1 MIHVSSEFREQME
14 VRTDFKEQ
22 AEVTFLDGTKLS
34 LTEDD
39 FTVSNNSITDGAGS
53 NGLPLGA
60 AIQRQVQ
67 IELMNDDD
75 HLEKYDF
82 VGAQIRL
89 YMTFWLPKTKELKER
104 IEKIECGYF
113 TVTKPETY
121 GQTVIVAAVD
131 DMYRADKAFYSD
143 LIFPVS
149 ASELF
154 IEMCEHC
161 GIQPGNTLFRNNDF
175 TIKEKP
181 SGSDLTFRAVFGYL
195 AMLAAGNARISRQG
209 TLEIL
214 SYDFSV
220 LDQEGVHI
228 QELRNFN
235 SLKIGTEDVVIT
247 GIRMKVKGKTAEEDQ
262 TFLCGK
268 EGYLIEVENPLVAG
282 QEQQL
287 VDSIGQ
293 RLIGVHLRDFSGDH
307 IAYPLA
313 EFMDLVY
320 VEDRKGRKYQ
330 SILTDIDFTFLG
342 ITTFKNSAISAIR
355 NSSKFS
361 SGASKTYEE
370 TRDLI
375 TKEREARDTA
385 IENLARKLESSSGLY
400 CTKDEQPD
408 GSTIYYMH
416 DKAKL
421 SESMIIWKMTAE
433 AIGIST
439 DGGKT
444 YPTGIDATGMAIL
457 NKIYAIGIDAKYVN
471 TGTLDA
477 DLVKVINLHLQDISD
492 GKGVTLDATLN
503 GITADVS
510 SKYTE
515 LDGKISEN
523 FASISMLPDS
533 ITSTVKKSYIDPL
546 TGRVIEAENDIESA
560 ENRIT
565 QNEKDILA
573 ARSEI
578 TQTAS
583 SITANVSALYQEL
596 DGKIS
601 NNSSS
606 ISMLPDSITSTV
618 KTTYID
624 PLTGR
629 VSNAESDIDAAEKR
643 ITQNE
648 KDILSAQASITQ
660 TASSITADVS
670 AKYKE
675 LDGKISDNSASISLL
690 PNSITST
697 VKTTYIDP
705 LTTRMES
712 AEASI
717 KINEQGIES
726 KVSKNSVISSINQS
740 SESVTISASKIN
752 LKGAVTISSLDS
764 DLKTSVNNAN
774 TASSTLSSWSYD
786 NNMTTIDGGKVAA
799 QTITAGHIAIGDFT
813 NYATVTENDSATLL
827 SDQAISSS
835 STHGDW
841 IEKKDKQTGLKHLF
855 VSQLYCINSFVK
867 DDVLKFDFNVWCEA
881 AQTVT
886 YGIWLYD
893 GSKTFKTGAWN
904 TAEVPEKGAFRNF
917 TGTVK
922 VPTLPINTKY
932 YRVGF
937 EFKKYDSTSRNCVQK
952 VKVTKISG
960 YLQIGEGFIDS
971 AGPFKIGCMQSVG
984 ELNDDVE
991 FKHAIFIDYGIELLA
1006 GNDGSTPYIDF
1017 HTEATSHDNA
1027 AYDYTARLQ
1036 NTQKSWIT
1044 FYGLSDGKNPPAGCT
1059 VQSAQFRGTL
1069 VNDSDRRLKQDIVDL
1084 SIDEVLKEI
1093 SKYRPVSY
1101 KYINGVDDNVHH
1113 GLIAQEAQEIAQ
1125 WGLVDDRGEYLA
1137 INYIDL
1143 ISDLIK
1149 TTQYSLKEI
1158 EKLKTIIDN

>member
-1 MIHVSSEFREQME
+1 MIVIY
-14 VRTDFKEQ
+14 
-22 AEVTFLDGTKLS
+22 ADGKK
-34 LTEDD
+34 
-39 FTVSNNSITDGAGS
+39 I
-53 NGLPLGA
+53 
-60 AIQRQVQ
+60 
-67 IELMNDDD
+67 
-75 HLEKYDF
+75 YD
-82 VGAQIRL
+82 
-89 YMTFWLPKTKELKER
+89 PR
-104 IEKIECGYF
+104 IEKLQLEEAELSQTKNKAGSITFTIPAAHTYAQNPIIPGITRIVVKEDEEIVFKGRITKNNPNFWDDSECTAEGDLAYLNDTVVRPYEYAGSPREYFAFLIEQHNAQVEKERQFAVGRVTVADPNDYIVRSSAQYPSTWEELETKLLDSMGGF
-113 TVTKPETY
+113 LVERWEDGVTYLDYLAEIRENNDQVAKYGENIVDIDRIQEVDSDFATAIIPLGKKQETEEGKEARYLTIESVNNGTDYVQNNDAVSKYGLILKTVEHEDVTIPENLLRKGQEDLTEAIKSIESITVTAADLSGTGVKVESFRFMKNVRCVSKCHGLDFRSPIVSFTRNLLDRSDYKITVGDTQKSYTGASITSKRETES
-121 GQTVIVAAVD
+121 
-131 DMYRADKAFYSD
+131 K
-143 LIFPVS
+143 
-149 ASELF
+149 
-154 IEMCEHC
+154 
-161 GIQPGNTLFRNNDF
+161 
-175 TIKEKP
+175 
-181 SGSDLTFRAVFGYL
+181 
-195 AMLAAGNARISRQG
+195 
-209 TLEIL
+209 
-214 SYDFSV
+214 
-220 LDQEGVHI
+220 
-228 QELRNFN
+228 
-235 SLKIGTEDVVIT
+235 
-247 GIRMKVKGKTAEEDQ
+247 AEEIIN
-262 TFLCGK
+262 L
-268 EGYLIEVENPLVAG
+268 
-282 QEQQL
+282 
-287 VDSIGQ
+287 
-293 RLIGVHLRDFSGDH
+293 
-307 IAYPLA
+307 
-313 EFMDLVY
+313 
-320 VEDRKGRKYQ
+320 
-330 SILTDIDFTFLG
+330 
-342 ITTFKNSAISAIR
+342 
-355 NSSKFS
+355 
-361 SGASKTYEE
+361 
-370 TRDLI
+370 
-375 TKEREARDTA
+375 EREARKKA
-385 IENLARKLESSSGLY
+385 IEDLVSKVEKAPGLY
-400 CTKDEQPD
+400 ITDTGE
-408 GSTIYYMH
+408 GEAHNWYLH
-416 DKAKL
+416 DKKTVE
-421 SESMIIWKMTAE
+421 ESYIIIRVNA
-433 AIGIST
+433 AGIIFST

-444 YPTGIDATGMAIL
+444 YNGVSWEGDAIL
-457 NKIYAIGIDAKYVN
+457 KKIYAIGIDAN
-471 TGTLDA
+471 HINAGELNA
-477 DLVKVINLHLQDISD
+477 AIVKIKNLHLQDISD
-492 GKGVTLDATLN
+492 SKGVTLDVTLN
-503 GITADVS
+503 EITADVS

-523 FASISMLPDS
+523 SASISMLPD
-533 ITSTVKKSYIDPL
+533 
-546 TGRVIEAENDIESA
+546 
-560 ENRIT
+560 
-565 QNEKDILA
+565 
-573 ARSEI
+573 
-578 TQTAS
+578 
-583 SITANVSALYQEL
+583 
-596 DGKIS
+596 
-601 NNSSS
+601 
-606 ISMLPDSITSTV
+606 
-618 KTTYID
+618 
-624 PLTGR
+624 
-629 VSNAESDIDAAEKR
+629 
-643 ITQNE
+643 
-648 KDILSAQASITQ
+648 
-660 TASSITADVS
+660 
-670 AKYKE
+670 
-675 LDGKISDNSASISLL
+675 
-690 PNSITST
+690 SITST

-774 TASSTLSSWSYD
+774 TASSTLSNWSYD

-867 DDVLKFDFNVWCEA
+867 DDILKFDFNVWCEA

-960 YLQIGEGFIDS
+960 YLQVGEGYIDS

-991 FKHAIFIDYGIELLA
+991 FKHAIFVDYGIELLA
-1006 GNDGSTPYIDF
+1006 GNDGATPYIDF
-1017 HTEATSHDNA
+1017 HTEATSHDNS

-1044 FYGLSDGKNPPAGCT
+1044 FYGLSDGKNTPAGCT

>member
-1 MIHVSSEFREQME
+1 MRNTSSKYKELIKGVREFCAKIIINYADGSSQTLTELQDFKQLKFVDESSSSSEFE
-14 VRTDFKEQ
+14 
-22 AEVTFLDGTKLS
+22 
-34 LTEDD
+34 
-39 FTVSNNSITDGAGS
+39 I
-53 NGLPLGA
+53 GA
-60 AIQRQVQ
+60 AVIGEALITLNNRTGKFDNKTFYGAHISAYTGILVDEKP
-67 IELMNDDD
+67 EL
-75 HLEKYDF
+75 LEMGHYIVDEPVSPGISIALTAYDKMILLDKAY
-82 VGAQIRL
+82 VPSVTYPATLAQIAQDACVQCGVILESLQFPRSSYVVTTAPTDTTCREVMAAVAQL
-89 YMTFWLPKTKELKER
+89 VGCYVKARPNGR
-104 IEKIECGYF
+104 IAITWYADNVSR
-113 TVTKPETY
+113 TVTTLYSKTVCTDDVTITGITVTSGETTAKS
-121 GQTVIVAAVD
+121 GD
-131 DMYRADKAFYSD
+131 DGYRLAISDNILLEEEKAQETADYLGNK
-143 LIFPVS
+143 LI
-149 ASELF
+149 
-154 IEMCEHC
+154 
-161 GIQPGNTLFRNNDF
+161 G
-175 TIKEKP
+175 
-181 SGSDLTFRAVFGYL
+181 LTFRPLSVSCQSDPSIEAGDRIAVKDEKGNTYQTVVTSTTFAVL
-195 AMLAAGNARISRQG
+195 EAQKIACNAASPTVNG
-209 TLEIL
+209 
-214 SYDFSV
+214 
-220 LDQEGVHI
+220 
-228 QELRNFN
+228 
-235 SLKIGTEDVVIT
+235 
-247 GIRMKVKGKTAEEDQ
+247 
-262 TFLCGK
+262 
-268 EGYLIEVENPLVAG
+268 
-282 QEQQL
+282 
-287 VDSIGQ
+287 GQ
-293 RLIGVHLRDFSGDH
+293 RLSETSKAI
-307 IAYPLA
+307 IAS
-313 EFMDLVY
+313 
-320 VEDRKGRKYQ
+320 RKYTNEA
-330 SILTDIDFTFLG
+330 IEYERTERE
-342 ITTFKNSAISAIR
+342 SAI
-355 NSSKFS
+355 
-361 SGASKTYEE
+361 E
-370 TRDLI
+370 DLN
-375 TKEREARDTA
+375 KQLD
-385 IENLARKLESSSGLY
+385 ESPGLY
-400 CTKDEQPD
+400 CTPQVQED
-408 GSTIYYMH
+408 GSTIYYLH
-416 DKAKL
+416 EKAEL
-421 SESMIIWKMTAE
+421 SDSLIVWKYTAT
-433 AIGIST
+433 AFGAST

-444 YPTGIDATGMAIL
+444 YPYGFDVSGKAIL
-457 NKIYAIGIDAKYVN
+457 DRIYVIGLDAKYIK

-477 DLVKVINLHLQDISD
+477 DIVQIINLHLKDISD
-492 GKGVTLDATLN
+492 SAGVTLDVTLN

-515 LDGKISEN
+515 LDGKIS
-523 FASISMLPDS
+523 
-533 ITSTVKKSYIDPL
+533 
-546 TGRVIEAENDIESA
+546 
-560 ENRIT
+560 
-565 QNEKDILA
+565 
-573 ARSEI
+573 
-578 TQTAS
+578 
-583 SITANVSALYQEL
+583 
-596 DGKIS
+596 
-601 NNSSS
+601 
-606 ISMLPDSITSTV
+606 
-618 KTTYID
+618 
-624 PLTGR
+624 
-629 VSNAESDIDAAEKR
+629 
-643 ITQNE
+643 
-648 KDILSAQASITQ
+648 
-660 TASSITADVS
+660 
-670 AKYKE
+670 
-675 LDGKISDNSASISLL
+675 DNSASIKLL
-690 PNSITST
+690 PDSITST

-726 KVSKNSVISSINQS
+726 KVSKNSVISTINQS

-752 LKGAVTISSLDS
+752 LKGAVAISSLDS

-799 QTITAGHIAIGDFT
+799 HTITAEQIAIGDFT

-867 DDVLKFDFNVWCEA
+867 DDILKFDFNVWCEA

-886 YGIWLYD
+886 YGIWFYD

-904 TAEVPEKGAFRNF
+904 TAEVPEKGIFRNF
-917 TGTVK
+917 TGAVK

-971 AGPFKIGCMQSVG
+971 AGHFKIGCMQSVG

-1036 NTQKSWIT
+1036 NTQKSWMT
-1044 FYGLSDGKNPPAGCT
+1044 FYGLSDGKNAPAGCT

-1084 SIDEVLKEI
+1084 NIDEVLNEI
-1093 SKYRPVSY
+1093 SKYRPISY

>member
-1 MIHVSSEFREQME
+1 MI
-14 VRTDFKEQ
+14 TIY
-22 AEVTFLDGTKLS
+22 ADGKK
-34 LTEDD
+34 
-39 FTVSNNSITDGAGS
+39 I
-53 NGLPLGA
+53 
-60 AIQRQVQ
+60 
-67 IELMNDDD
+67 
-75 HLEKYDF
+75 YD
-82 VGAQIRL
+82 
-89 YMTFWLPKTKELKER
+89 PR
-104 IEKIECGYF
+104 IEKLQLEEAELSQAKNKAGSMTFTIPTAHTYAQTSIIPGITRIVVKEDEETVFKGRITKTNPNFYDDSECTAEGDLAYLNDTVVRPYEYAGSPREYFAFLIEQHNAQVEKERQFAVGRVTVADPNDYIVRSSAQYPSTWEELETKLLDSMGGF
-113 TVTKPETY
+113 LVERWEDGVTYLDYLAEIRENNEQVAKYGENIVDIDRIKEIDSGFATAVIPLGKKQEAEDGKEAQYLTIKSINNGKDYVQNDDAVSKYGLILKTVEHEDVTLPENLLRKGKEDLTEAIKSVESITVTAADLSGTGVKVESFRFMKNVRCVSKHHGLDFRSPVVSLARNLLDRSDYKITVGDTQKSYTGASITSKRETES
-121 GQTVIVAAVD
+121 
-131 DMYRADKAFYSD
+131 K
-143 LIFPVS
+143 
-149 ASELF
+149 
-154 IEMCEHC
+154 
-161 GIQPGNTLFRNNDF
+161 
-175 TIKEKP
+175 
-181 SGSDLTFRAVFGYL
+181 
-195 AMLAAGNARISRQG
+195 
-209 TLEIL
+209 
-214 SYDFSV
+214 
-220 LDQEGVHI
+220 
-228 QELRNFN
+228 
-235 SLKIGTEDVVIT
+235 
-247 GIRMKVKGKTAEEDQ
+247 AEE
-262 TFLCGK
+262 
-268 EGYLIEVENPLVAG
+268 I
-282 QEQQL
+282 
-287 VDSIGQ
+287 
-293 RLIGVHLRDFSGDH
+293 
-307 IAYPLA
+307 
-313 EFMDLVY
+313 
-320 VEDRKGRKYQ
+320 
-330 SILTDIDFTFLG
+330 
-342 ITTFKNSAISAIR
+342 IS
-355 NSSKFS
+355 
-361 SGASKTYEE
+361 
-370 TRDLI
+370 L
-375 TKEREARDTA
+375 EREARKKA
-385 IENLARKLESSSGLY
+385 IEDLVSKVEKAPGLY
-400 CTKDEQPD
+400 ITDTGE
-408 GSTIYYMH
+408 GEAHNWYLH
-416 DKAKL
+416 DKKTVE
-421 SESMIIWKMTAE
+421 ESYIIIRVNA
-433 AIGIST
+433 AGIIFST
-439 DGGKT
+439 DGGNH
-444 YPTGIDATGMAIL
+444 YNGVSWDGDAIL
-457 NKIYAIGIDAKYVN
+457 KKIYAIGIDAN
-471 TGTLDA
+471 HINAGELNA
-477 DLVKVINLHLQDISD
+477 AIVKIKNLHLQDISD
-492 GKGVTLDATLN
+492 DKGVTLDATLN

-523 FASISMLPDS
+523 SASISMLPDS

-648 KDILSAQASITQ
+648 KDILSAQSSITQ

-675 LDGKISDNSASISLL
+675 LDGKISDNAASISML
-690 PNSITST
+690 PDSITST
-697 VKTTYIDP
+697 VKKSYIDP

-726 KVSKNSVISSINQS
+726 KVSKNSVISTINQS

-799 QTITAGHIAIGDFT
+799 HTITAEQIAIGDFT

-867 DDVLKFDFNVWCEA
+867 DDILKFDFNVWCEA

-886 YGIWLYD
+886 YGIWFYD

-904 TAEVPEKGAFRNF
+904 TAEVPEKGIFRNF
-917 TGTVK
+917 TGAVK

-1044 FYGLSDGKNPPAGCT
+1044 FYGLSDGKNTPAGCT

-1158 EKLKTIIDN
+1158 EKLKIIIDN

>member
-1 MIHVSSEFREQME
+1 MRNTSSKYKELIKGVREFCAKIIINYADGSSQTLTELQDFKQLKFVDESSSSSEFE
-14 VRTDFKEQ
+14 
-22 AEVTFLDGTKLS
+22 
-34 LTEDD
+34 
-39 FTVSNNSITDGAGS
+39 I
-53 NGLPLGA
+53 GA
-60 AIQRQVQ
+60 AVIGEALITLNNRTGKFDNKTFYGAHISAYTGILVDEKP
-67 IELMNDDD
+67 EL
-75 HLEKYDF
+75 LEMGHYIVDEPVSPGTSIALTAYDNMILLDKAY
-82 VGAQIRL
+82 VPGITYPATLAQIAQDACVQCGVILESLQFPRSSYVVATAPTDVTCREVMAAVAQLAGCYVKARPNGRIAITWYADAASNTISTL
-89 YMTFWLPKTKELKER
+89 YSKNVCTDD
-104 IEKIECGYF
+104 
-113 TVTKPETY
+113 VTIT
-121 GQTVIVAAVD
+121 GITVISGETTAKSGAD
-131 DMYRADKAFYSD
+131 GYRLAISDNILLDEEKAQETADYLGNK
-143 LIFPVS
+143 LI
-149 ASELF
+149 
-154 IEMCEHC
+154 
-161 GIQPGNTLFRNNDF
+161 G
-175 TIKEKP
+175 
-181 SGSDLTFRAVFGYL
+181 LTFRPLSVSCQSDPSIEAGDRIAVKDEKGNTYQTVVTSTTFAVL
-195 AMLAAGNARISRQG
+195 EAQKIACNAASPTVNG
-209 TLEIL
+209 
-214 SYDFSV
+214 
-220 LDQEGVHI
+220 
-228 QELRNFN
+228 
-235 SLKIGTEDVVIT
+235 
-247 GIRMKVKGKTAEEDQ
+247 
-262 TFLCGK
+262 
-268 EGYLIEVENPLVAG
+268 
-282 QEQQL
+282 
-287 VDSIGQ
+287 GQ
-293 RLIGVHLRDFSGDH
+293 RLSETSKAI
-307 IAYPLA
+307 IAS
-313 EFMDLVY
+313 
-320 VEDRKGRKYQ
+320 RKYTNEA
-330 SILTDIDFTFLG
+330 IEYERTERE
-342 ITTFKNSAISAIR
+342 SAI
-355 NSSKFS
+355 
-361 SGASKTYEE
+361 E
-370 TRDLI
+370 DLN
-375 TKEREARDTA
+375 KQLD
-385 IENLARKLESSSGLY
+385 ESPGLY
-400 CTKDEQPD
+400 CTPQVQED
-408 GSTIYYMH
+408 GSTIYYLH
-416 DKAKL
+416 EKAEL
-421 SESMIIWKMTAE
+421 SDSLIVWKYTAT
-433 AIGIST
+433 AFGAST

-444 YPTGIDATGMAIL
+444 YPYGFDVSGKAIL
-457 NKIYAIGIDAKYVN
+457 DRIYVIGLDAKYIK

-477 DLVKVINLHLQDISD
+477 DIVQIINLHLKDISD
-492 GKGVTLDATLN
+492 SEGVTLDVTLN

-510 SKYTE
+510 SKYT
-515 LDGKISEN
+515 
-523 FASISMLPDS
+523 
-533 ITSTVKKSYIDPL
+533 
-546 TGRVIEAENDIESA
+546 
-560 ENRIT
+560 
-565 QNEKDILA
+565 
-573 ARSEI
+573 
-578 TQTAS
+578 
-583 SITANVSALYQEL
+583 
-596 DGKIS
+596 
-601 NNSSS
+601 
-606 ISMLPDSITSTV
+606 
-618 KTTYID
+618 
-624 PLTGR
+624 
-629 VSNAESDIDAAEKR
+629 
-643 ITQNE
+643 
-648 KDILSAQASITQ
+648 
-660 TASSITADVS
+660 
-670 AKYKE
+670 E

-774 TASSTLSSWSYD
+774 TASSTLSNWSYD

-813 NYATVTENDSATLL
+813 NYATVTENDAATLL

-867 DDVLKFDFNVWCEA
+867 DDILKFDFNVWCEA

-960 YLQIGEGFIDS
+960 YLQVGEGYIDS

-991 FKHAIFIDYGIELLA
+991 FKHAIFVDYGIELLA
-1006 GNDGSTPYIDF
+1006 GNDGATPYIDF
-1017 HTEATSHDNA
+1017 HTEATSHDNS

-1044 FYGLSDGKNPPAGCT
+1044 FYGLSDGKNTPAGCT

>member
-1 MIHVSSEFREQME
+1 MRNTSSKYKELIKGVREFCAKIIINYADGSSQTLTELQDFKQLKFVDESSSSSEFE
-14 VRTDFKEQ
+14 
-22 AEVTFLDGTKLS
+22 
-34 LTEDD
+34 
-39 FTVSNNSITDGAGS
+39 I
-53 NGLPLGA
+53 GA
-60 AIQRQVQ
+60 AVIGEALITLNNRTGKFDNKTFYGAHISAYTGILVDEKP
-67 IELMNDDD
+67 EL
-75 HLEKYDF
+75 LEMGHYIVDEPVSPGTSIALTAYDNMILLDKAY
-82 VGAQIRL
+82 VPGITYPATLAQIAQDACVQCGVILESLQFPRSSYVVATAPTDVTCREVMAAVAQLAGCYVKARPNGRIAITWYADAASNTISTL
-89 YMTFWLPKTKELKER
+89 YSKNVCTDD
-104 IEKIECGYF
+104 
-113 TVTKPETY
+113 VTIT
-121 GQTVIVAAVD
+121 GITVISGETTAKSGAD
-131 DMYRADKAFYSD
+131 GYRLAISDNILLDEEKAQETADYLGNK
-143 LIFPVS
+143 LI
-149 ASELF
+149 
-154 IEMCEHC
+154 
-161 GIQPGNTLFRNNDF
+161 G
-175 TIKEKP
+175 
-181 SGSDLTFRAVFGYL
+181 LTFRPLSVSCQSDPSIEAGDRIAVKDEKGNTYQTVVTSTTFAVL
-195 AMLAAGNARISRQG
+195 EAQKIACNAASPTVNG
-209 TLEIL
+209 
-214 SYDFSV
+214 
-220 LDQEGVHI
+220 
-228 QELRNFN
+228 
-235 SLKIGTEDVVIT
+235 
-247 GIRMKVKGKTAEEDQ
+247 
-262 TFLCGK
+262 
-268 EGYLIEVENPLVAG
+268 
-282 QEQQL
+282 
-287 VDSIGQ
+287 GQ
-293 RLIGVHLRDFSGDH
+293 RLSETSKAI
-307 IAYPLA
+307 IAS
-313 EFMDLVY
+313 
-320 VEDRKGRKYQ
+320 RKYTNEA
-330 SILTDIDFTFLG
+330 IEYERTERE
-342 ITTFKNSAISAIR
+342 SAI
-355 NSSKFS
+355 
-361 SGASKTYEE
+361 E
-370 TRDLI
+370 DLN
-375 TKEREARDTA
+375 KQLD
-385 IENLARKLESSSGLY
+385 ESPGLY
-400 CTKDEQPD
+400 CTPQVQED
-408 GSTIYYMH
+408 GSTIYYLH
-416 DKAKL
+416 EKAEL
-421 SESMIIWKMTAE
+421 SDSLIVWKYTAT
-433 AIGIST
+433 AFGAST

-444 YPTGIDATGMAIL
+444 YPYGFDVSGKAIL
-457 NKIYAIGIDAKYVN
+457 DRIYVIGLDAKYIK

-477 DLVKVINLHLQDISD
+477 DIVQIINLHLKDISD
-492 GKGVTLDATLN
+492 SEGVTLDVTLN

-515 LDGKISEN
+515 LDGKIS
-523 FASISMLPDS
+523 
-533 ITSTVKKSYIDPL
+533 
-546 TGRVIEAENDIESA
+546 
-560 ENRIT
+560 
-565 QNEKDILA
+565 
-573 ARSEI
+573 
-578 TQTAS
+578 
-583 SITANVSALYQEL
+583 
-596 DGKIS
+596 
-601 NNSSS
+601 
-606 ISMLPDSITSTV
+606 
-618 KTTYID
+618 
-624 PLTGR
+624 
-629 VSNAESDIDAAEKR
+629 
-643 ITQNE
+643 
-648 KDILSAQASITQ
+648 
-660 TASSITADVS
+660 
-670 AKYKE
+670 
-675 LDGKISDNSASISLL
+675 DNSASIKLL
-690 PNSITST
+690 PDSITST

-726 KVSKNSVISSINQS
+726 KVSKNSAISSINQS

-764 DLKTSVNNAN
+764 YLKTSVNNAN
-774 TASSTLSSWSYD
+774 TASSTLSNWSYD

-813 NYATVTENDSATLL
+813 NYATVTENDAATLL

-867 DDVLKFDFNVWCEA
+867 DDILKFDFNVWCEA

-960 YLQIGEGFIDS
+960 YLQVGEGYIDS

-991 FKHAIFIDYGIELLA
+991 FKHAIFVDYGIELLA
-1006 GNDGSTPYIDF
+1006 GNDGATPYIDF
-1017 HTEATSHDNA
+1017 HTEATSHDNS

-1044 FYGLSDGKNPPAGCT
+1044 FYGLSDGKNTPAGCT